1 MEPVEVVAR
10 FGLDGSIEPLR
21 FTWRDQTY
29 QLESVGRI
37 WDDAQGRHF
46 LSMTP
51 VEQVVELI
59 YLSSNSQ
66 WFLRRFGSRPSVI

>member
-1 MEPVEVVAR
+1 MEPVEVVVH
-10 FGLDGSIEPLR
+10 LDIDGTIEPLR
-21 FTWRDQTY
+21 FTWKGQTY

-46 LSMTP
+46 LAMTP
-51 VEQVVELI
+51 IEQVVELI
-59 YLSSNSQ
+59 YVSSNSQ